1 MSMIRK
7 AAATF
12 AALALS
18 AGLVFDSA
26 LWGAAASQVEVTYK
40 VPFFQD
46 IVKKVQ
52 ADTVPEELFITDVRG
67 EMFGMPDHALVADG
81 LSVTWYKDP
90 SYTQPYGFDE
100 ALSADLTLYGKIG
113 ESSRNFLSNGFGWD
127 VRSGKIYDGDAINDN
142 YITSNEYTS
151 PSFTD
156 EETGAAS
163 FAFSGIKYSVY
174 GRGLDVTKPFTVDLD
189 FTNVVADNTTAWFL
203 YSLFPALTLAQA
215 GVQGPWANAGAGSV
229 VMFNLGNGGAPQPI
243 TKGMDLVGYRSSTE
257 TSFTNNGA
265 DFKALFANGNR
276 VSLVTEITD
285 EGTTFSS
292 GGKVVANSP
301 AKRSD
306 FPSGYAYI
314 SLASNGS
321 PAQSIDFDVKVSQE
335 AGNLTASADSHAKIG
350 ELKVNE
356 MAVTLSV
363 TVDEGYEIESVTA
376 DGISVAFVK
385 LYGKENEYALDVPV
399 WGKDAELKVN
409 TKKEG
414 GEPASSGCGS
424 NIGTGAGIAA
434 LSVAALFAAAACIRS
449 KTK

>member
-1 MSMIRK
+1 
-7 AAATF
+7 
-12 AALALS
+12 
-18 AGLVFDSA
+18 
-26 LWGAAASQVEVTYK
+26 
-40 VPFFQD
+40 
-46 IVKKVQ
+46 
-52 ADTVPEELFITDVRG
+52 
-67 EMFGMPDHALVADG
+67 MPDHALVADG
-81 LSVTWYKDP
+81 LSVTWYKDA

-215 GVQGPWANAGAGSV
+215 ACRDRGPRTRARAAWLCSIWAT
-229 VMFNLGNGGAPQPI
+229 GGAPQPI

-301 AKRSD
+301 AKRTD
-306 FPSGYAYI
+306 FPSGYAYYQFGEQRF
-314 SLASNGS
+314 SRAEHRFRRESFAGS
-321 PAQSIDFDVKVSQE
+321 GQSDRKRRFD
-335 AGNLTASADSHAKIG
+335 AKIG
-350 ELKVNE
+350 ELKV
-356 MAVTLSV
+356 
-363 TVDEGYEIESVTA
+363 
-376 DGISVAFVK
+376 
-385 LYGKENEYALDVPV
+385 
-399 WGKDAELKVN
+399 
-409 TKKEG
+409 TK
-414 GEPASSGCGS
+414 C
-424 NIGTGAGIAA
+424 
-434 LSVAALFAAAACIRS
+434 RS
-449 KTK
+449 PFPSP

>member
-1 MSMIRK
+1 
-7 AAATF
+7 
-12 AALALS
+12 
-18 AGLVFDSA
+18 
-26 LWGAAASQVEVTYK
+26 
-40 VPFFQD
+40 
-46 IVKKVQ
+46 
-52 ADTVPEELFITDVRG
+52 
-67 EMFGMPDHALVADG
+67 
-81 LSVTWYKDP
+81 
-90 SYTQPYGFDE
+90 
-100 ALSADLTLYGKIG
+100 
-113 ESSRNFLSNGFGWD
+113 
-127 VRSGKIYDGDAINDN
+127 
-142 YITSNEYTS
+142 
-151 PSFTD
+151 
-156 EETGAAS
+156 
-163 FAFSGIKYSVY
+163 
-174 GRGLDVTKPFTVDLD
+174 
-189 FTNVVADNTTAWFL
+189 
-203 YSLFPALTLAQA
+203 
-215 GVQGPWANAGAGSV
+215 
-229 VMFNLGNGGAPQPI
+229 
-243 TKGMDLVGYRSSTE
+243 MDLVGYRSSTE

-356 MAVTLSV
+356 MSVTLSV

-434 LSVAALFAAAACIRS
+434 LSVAALFAAAVCICS

>member
-1 MSMIRK
+1 M
-7 AAATF
+7 
-12 AALALS
+12 
-18 AGLVFDSA
+18 
-26 LWGAAASQVEVTYK
+26 
-40 VPFFQD
+40 
-46 IVKKVQ
+46 
-52 ADTVPEELFITDVRG
+52 
-67 EMFGMPDHALVADG
+67 
-81 LSVTWYKDP
+81 
-90 SYTQPYGFDE
+90 
-100 ALSADLTLYGKIG
+100 
-113 ESSRNFLSNGFGWD
+113 
-127 VRSGKIYDGDAINDN
+127 
-142 YITSNEYTS
+142 
-151 PSFTD
+151 
-156 EETGAAS
+156 
-163 FAFSGIKYSVY
+163 Y

-321 PAQSIDFDVKVSQE
+321 PAQSIDFDVKVSQA

-434 LSVAALFAAAACIRS
+434 LSVAALFAAAVCIRS